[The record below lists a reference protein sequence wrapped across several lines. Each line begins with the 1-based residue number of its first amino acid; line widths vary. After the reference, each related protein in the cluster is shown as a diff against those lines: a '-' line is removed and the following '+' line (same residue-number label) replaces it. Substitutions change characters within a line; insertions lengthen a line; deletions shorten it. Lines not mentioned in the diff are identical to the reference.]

1 MSVSPTL
8 LFLFMLGLTTGSP
21 ISMSTSASTNA
32 WAVPTTIPS
41 TSIPVFSNLK
51 CSCIQFS
58 PLTSPVSCSI
68 PSFQDMDWA
77 TARALSHSRHVD
89 IHFASQATAYQALDV
104 APLLPISLLHSM
116 CSELP
121 LPLPLPLDYLSSR
134 EEDTEKIVCCG
145 VGEEVNEKWLQ
156 MTERAYKY
164 KNLDWFVLQV
174 AVWVVLLIV
183 AYEVLEAVWTR
194 IVEKKRLPGAVPI
207 HLAGDEKLPMPA
219 SDDADVDVER
229 R

>member
-1 MSVSPTL
+1 
-8 LFLFMLGLTTGSP
+8 
-21 ISMSTSASTNA
+21 
-32 WAVPTTIPS
+32 
-41 TSIPVFSNLK
+41 
-51 CSCIQFS
+51 
-58 PLTSPVSCSI
+58 
-68 PSFQDMDWA
+68 
-77 TARALSHSRHVD
+77 
-89 IHFASQATAYQALDV
+89 
-104 APLLPISLLHSM
+104 M

-164 KNLDWFVLQV
+164 KSLDWFVLQV

-194 IVEKKRLPGAVPI
+194 
-207 HLAGDEKLPMPA
+207 
-219 SDDADVDVER
+219 
-229 R
+229 